1 MPALVGSSARPA
13 RGLPLLAIVGYPYAT
28 RRALQCQSIDQNA
41 SLTKPRGESKMSK
54 RLEEILRAKQR
65 KQKESQIDHQK
76 VREEWVSCCATLVA
90 QISDW
95 LAPLQIQQLLD
106 THAEKIVI
114 FEEQLGEYEV
124 DSLRIVFLESDVLK
138 IKPIA
143 RFIIG
148 AKGRID
154 ILAGGTSLTM
164 LLATESGDWLF
175 AKRNIQLGKYETW
188 PFNKDTFDEFLSQ
201 FLEE

>member
-1 MPALVGSSARPA
+1 MAK
-13 RGLPLLAIVGYPYAT
+13 IT
-28 RRALQCQSIDQNA
+28 EW
-41 SLTKPRGESKMSK
+41 LT
-54 RLEEILRAKQR
+54 
-65 KQKESQIDHQK
+65 
-76 VREEWVSCCATLVA
+76 
-90 QISDW
+90 
-95 LAPLQIQQLLD
+95 PLQIQQLLD
-106 THAEKIVI
+106 TRSEKIVI

-124 DSLRIVFLESDVLK
+124 DALRIIFLESDVLK
-138 IKPIA
+138 IKPTA

-175 AKRNIQLGKYETW
+175 AKRNVQLGKFETW